1 MGWSF
6 VVAYACWDDKH
17 YENLFQYQ
25 DYHIIVGKLYSR
37 VALILGGLR
46 CVLVFFFGGGVR
58 KGGSIHS
65 AIKMNMV
72 QE

>member
-1 MGWSF
+1 MHVEMTNIMKFISISR
-6 VVAYACWDDKH
+6 
-17 YENLFQYQ
+17 LFIY
-25 DYHIIVGKLYSR
+25 IIVGKLYSR

-46 CVLVFFFGGGVR
+46 YAFWGVR

>member
-6 VVAYACWDDKH
+6 VVAYACWDAKH

-25 DYHIIVGKLYSR
+25 DYYIIVGKLYSR
-37 VALILGGLR
+37 VALILGG
-46 CVLVFFFGGGVR
+46 FKYAFWGVR
-58 KGGSIHS
+58 KGRSIHS

>member
-6 VVAYACWDDKH
+6 VVAYACWDAKH

-25 DYHIIVGKLYSR
+25 DYYIIVGKLYSW
-37 VALILGGLR
+37 VAHILGGLR
-46 CVLVFFFGGGVR
+46 NVWGVR

>member
-6 VVAYACWDDKH
+6 VVAYACWDGQTLW
-17 YENLFQYQ
+17 NLFQYQ
-25 DYHIIVGKLYSR
+25 DYYIIVGKLYSR

-46 CVLVFFFGGGVR
+46 YAFWGVR